1 MTNIY
6 IYIYVYIKAQVKW
19 LHLLSFARTGTDFR
33 LSTFTHR
40 VTPCGKRDLSIHGR
54 SNITKTIVVYRNASN
69 EWRIVSSSGILAI
82 LKSQVVEG
90 ATYICARAIMWFFDL
105 SEALRAASI
114 LLQLTTC
121 SISSAFRCR
130 HIAWVR
136 EHDRRALQVRHV
148 VCPDAHRFEKDMNK
162 SSKSKQQTTEP
173 T

>member
-1 MTNIY
+1 MAGATSQ
-6 IYIYVYIKAQVKW
+6 KR
-19 LHLLSFARTGTDFR
+19 LSFIET
-33 LSTFTHR
+33 
-40 VTPCGKRDLSIHGR
+40 
-54 SNITKTIVVYRNASN
+54 YRMSGESFNRRAS
-69 EWRIVSSSGILAI
+69 LPF

-105 SEALRAASI
+105 SEALRAAGI

-162 SSKSKQQTTEP
+162 SSKSKQQTTES